1 MRRAVASVLVV
12 ALAVGGFWWWST
24 RRATASPVQYL
35 TATAA
40 RSNVTDSVAA
50 TGTVQPQTTLA
61 LSFGSTGTSTGSSGS
76 SSTSTGSASTSS
88 AQSSGTGTTSST
100 VSAVNVVVGQHVDAG
115 AVLATVDGA
124 SQQAAVTAATGQLT
138 VAQAQVTSA
147 QSQLSSAVA
156 RLGAEPTVASA
167 VAAAQS
173 QLATARAQ
181 QTVAEAQLG
190 AAQAKR
196 AAEPADAPASQLAS
210 DDIAVAQAQAQVVQ
224 AQGSVQSAQRA
235 VTTASTPSATV
246 ASDNSAIAQARLS
259 VTQAQNGVTTATSS
273 LAAARTAAASTSL
286 TTPIAGIVTAVN
298 LTVGTGAP
306 SATAVQLRSDGLQV
320 VASVAEL
327 DITKLKAGL
336 IADVTFPALGSSAQA
351 TLVALP
357 TQANSST
364 GGSSSAVTFPV
375 DLQLVTAPPGLLPG
389 MSAQISITI
398 AAQQNVLAVPT
409 TSVQGSTA
417 NPTVQ
422 VIVNGV
428 PQTRPVTIG
437 LSTASATEIVA
448 GINAGD
454 TVVTGVVNP
463 LSTTTGGGG
472 GIGGL
477 GGGTGGFG
485 GTGTRTRTGG

>member
-1 MRRAVASVLVV
+1 MKRAVVGVLVV
-12 ALAVGGFWWWST
+12 ALVVVGFLWWNT

-76 SSTSTGSASTSS
+76 SSSASASS
-88 AQSSGTGTTSST
+88 SQGSGTGTTTST
-100 VSAVNVVVGQHVDAG
+100 VSAVNVAVGQHVDAG

-124 SQQAAVTAATGQLT
+124 SQQAAVTAATGQLA

-147 QSQLSSAVA
+147 QSQLSSALA
-156 RLGAEPTVASA
+156 RLVAEPSVASV
-167 VAAAQS
+167 VAAAKS
-173 QLATARAQ
+173 QLATAQAQ
-181 QTVAEAQLG
+181 LTVAEAQLA
-190 AAQAKR
+190 AAQAKL
-196 AAEPADAPASQLAS
+196 AAEPTGTTASQLAS
-210 DDIAVAQAQAQVVQ
+210 DDVAVAQGQAQVVQ
-224 AQGSVQSAQRA
+224 AQGAVQSAQHA
-235 VTTASTPSATV
+235 VTTASTPSAAV
-246 ASDNSAIAQARLS
+246 ASDNSSIAQARLS

-273 LAAARTAAASTSL
+273 LAAARVAAASTSL
-286 TTPIAGIVTAVN
+286 TAPIAGIVTAVD

-306 SATAVQLRSDGLQV
+306 SGTAVQLRSDGLQV

-336 IADVTFPALGSSAQA
+336 IADVTFPALGSSAKA

-364 GGSSSAVTFPV
+364 GGTSSAVTFPV
-375 DLQLVTAPPGLLPG
+375 DLQLATAPPGLLPG

-398 AAQQNVLAVPT
+398 ASQQNVLAVPT
-409 TSVQGSTA
+409 TAIQGSTA
-417 NPTVQ
+417 SPTVQ
-422 VIVNGV
+422 VMVNGV

-437 LSTASATEIVA
+437 LSTASTTEIVA
-448 GINAGD
+448 GLNAGD

-463 LSTTTGGGG
+463 LSTTTGGTGGAG

-485 GTGTRTRTGG
+485 GTTNRTRTGG